1 MPFFAFSNGC
11 PIMGNLH
18 LYTSAVSLFRVFQR
32 LSLYSLT
39 GFFTKEQIRFGI
51 EKFGKLDIKTLDGK
65 KRLIDGFVNSI
76 YLFDDKFTITFNFK
90 DGTKT
95 IFFSEIEAAKN
106 SDIKSLGAPKKRVAL
121 S

>member
-1 MPFFAFSNGC
+1 M
-11 PIMGNLH
+11 
-18 LYTSAVSLFRVFQR
+18 
-32 LSLYSLT
+32 
-39 GFFTKEQIRFGI
+39 
-51 EKFGKLDIKTLDGK
+51 DGK